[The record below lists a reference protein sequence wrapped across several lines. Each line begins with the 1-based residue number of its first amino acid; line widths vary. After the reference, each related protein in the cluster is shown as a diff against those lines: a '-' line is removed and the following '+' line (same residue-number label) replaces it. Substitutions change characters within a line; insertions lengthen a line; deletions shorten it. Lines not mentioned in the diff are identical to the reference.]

1 MAPFIKNIYESHIS
15 NSNSIILYVAAAVS
29 DLNTGQSLEIAR
41 NNDPEIKRTL
51 TIVTKIDR
59 REPSTFLKQLE
70 EVNVG
75 LGAICVRNRTQE
87 EVEKNLPFVELLER
101 EKLALSERDLT
112 SIPDACKGIPRLV
125 AQLVRLQK
133 DMLLQF
139 KPVLRKKLDDVRR
152 SKGRELE
159 KMPVNYKTDTEKN
172 QIFLTMMQ
180 NFASQLKNVVTNNRN
195 EIPNEK
201 WFLRGKLKAILDEH
215 QQDMSNLQ
223 FELFQ
228 P

>member
-29 DLNTGQSLEIAR
+29 DLTTGQSLEIAR

-59 REPSTFLKQLE
+59 REPSTFQKQLA
-70 EVNVG
+70 EVNIG
-75 LGAICVRNRTQE
+75 LGAILVRNRTQD
-87 EVEKNLPFVELLER
+87 EVEKNLPFNELLER
-101 EKLALSERDLT
+101 EKLALSERDLLQVSDT
-112 SIPDACKGIPRLV
+112 CKGIPRLV
-125 AQLVRLQK
+125 SQLVKLQK

-139 KPVLRKKLDDVRR
+139 KPVLRKKLDEIKRQKR
-152 SKGRELE
+152 RELE
-159 KMPVNYKTDTEKN
+159 KMPLNYKTDTEKN
-172 QIFLTMMQ
+172 QVFVTLMQ

-201 WFLRGKLKAILDEH
+201 WFLRGKLKQILDEH

-223 FELFQ
+223 FELF
-228 P
+228 

>member
-1 MAPFIKNIYESHIS
+1 M
-15 NSNSIILYVAAAVS
+15 
-29 DLNTGQSLEIAR
+29 
-41 NNDPEIKRTL
+41 
-51 TIVTKIDR
+51 
-59 REPSTFLKQLE
+59 
-70 EVNVG
+70 
-75 LGAICVRNRTQE
+75 RNRTQE